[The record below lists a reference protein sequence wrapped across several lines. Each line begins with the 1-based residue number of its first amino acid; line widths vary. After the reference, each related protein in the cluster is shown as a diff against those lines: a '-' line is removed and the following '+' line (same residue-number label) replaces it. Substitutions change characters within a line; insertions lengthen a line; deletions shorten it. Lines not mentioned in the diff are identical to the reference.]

1 MQTNATSPRP
11 GWATILFVIGLPAA
25 AFILALAHSATPS
38 QPSGTPPS
46 DAFSSQRALADLRQI
61 ARVPHPVGTAA
72 NAEVRA
78 LLLARLQALGL
89 QTEVQTGIGIML
101 AHSSAARLHNIVAR
115 LPGRVPGPAL
125 LLAAHYDSAPTSLGA
140 ADDGASVAALLETLR
155 ALRSGPAPERDVIV
169 LITDGEEL
177 GMLGAR
183 VFTAQHPLAKAGGIV
198 LNFEYRGNA
207 GPVLMF
213 ETSTGNG
220 PLVQRWLQAA
230 PSPMGSSLMYE
241 VYKRMPNGTD
251 FSIFRDAGW
260 RGLNFAAIGGSTD
273 YHTALDR
280 VDRLA
285 VGTLQ
290 RQGDTM
296 LALARTFST
305 GPVVTAG
312 PDRVFFDAP
321 LLGAVSYPA
330 SWALPLA
337 LAAALLFAAAALR
350 SSLRA
355 PRIVWAML
363 AFVAQVVLVAAAC
376 QAGWWCVRLV
386 HPQYTVMLQ
395 GDPYNANWYLA
406 AFSLLATALFLLLSR
421 WLRRWLTVAELAL
434 GALAWWT
441 IAALATAI
449 LLPGA
454 SYPFLWPGVFLSI
467 AWLLQGR
474 IKDNAVPQ
482 AVALF
487 FAMLLVIPMLALIA
501 TALMLPAIAV
511 PAFLGAML
519 LGLAGPSLA
528 PLERVRFSLVAAL
541 AGVACLAGGA
551 LTSGFDADHP
561 QPYSLF
567 LATDANAGKSYWLSG
582 DTAPAPWVRSHLP
595 GAVHRA
601 VPGLFG
607 STGAP
612 LWVADAAPQTI
623 AAPSMTVASDSASGA
638 VRHLALVISSP
649 RAAPRIALAIDGAP
663 VLAATVEGQVLLAER
678 HARWRAG
685 LQGFGADPV
694 HVNVTLPSGQAFTL
708 RVGDVSYDLCAAPG
722 MACPPTMVAQPFGF
736 SATIQAV
743 RSYHADSTT
752 FQPALSNKET

>member
-1 MQTNATSPRP
+1 MQTTHPASRP
-11 GWATILFVIGLPAA
+11 GWGTILFVIVALATA
-25 AFILALAHSATPS
+25 LLLALAHS
-38 QPSGTPPS
+38 GTPAPITAIRPA
-46 DAFSSQRALADLRQI
+46 DVFSAQRALVDLRQI

-78 LLLARLQALGL
+78 YLLARLQTLGL
-89 QTEVQTGIGIML
+89 QTEVQSGIGIML
-101 AHSSAARLHNIVAR
+101 QRSSAARLHNIVAR
-115 LPGRVPGPAL
+115 LPGRVAGLGPPL

-155 ALRSGPAPERDVIV
+155 ALRSGPAPDRDIVV

-183 VFTAQHPLAKAGGIV
+183 LFTAQHPLAKVAGIV

-220 PLVQRWLQAA
+220 PLVQRWTQAA
-230 PSPMGSSLMYE
+230 PDPRGSSLMYE

-312 PDRVFFDAP
+312 PDRVYFDAP
-321 LLGAVSYPA
+321 LMQAVSYPG

-337 LAAALLFAAAALR
+337 LAAMLLFAAAAVLGVR
-350 SSLRA
+350 RGGLRA
-355 PRIVWAML
+355 TRIVWSML
-363 AFVAQVVLVAAAC
+363 ALVGQAVLVAGAC
-376 QAGWWCVRLV
+376 QAAWSCVRLA
-386 HPQYTVMLQ
+386 HPQYQAMLQ

-406 AFSLLATALFLLLSR
+406 AFALLATALFLLLSQF
-421 WLRRWLTVAELAL
+421 LRRWLAVAELAF
-434 GALAWWT
+434 GALACWT

-454 SYPFLWPGVFLSI
+454 SFLFVWPVVFMSV
-467 AWLLQGR
+467 AWLLEWRFKGH
-474 IKDNAVPQ
+474 AVLQ
-482 AVALF
+482 VLALCAVS
-487 FAMLLVIPMLALIA
+487 LLVVPIMALIA
-501 TALMLPAIAV
+501 TALMLPVIAA
-511 PAFLGAML
+511 PALVGAML
-519 LGLAGPSLA
+519 LGLAGPALA
-528 PLERVRFSLVAAL
+528 LLARVRFALVALL
-541 AGVACLAGGA
+541 AGAACLLGGA
-551 LTSGFDADHP
+551 LTGGFDADHP
-561 QPYSLF
+561 QPFSLF

-582 DTAPAPWVRSHLP
+582 ETAPAPWVRSQMP
-595 GAVHRA
+595 GAVRRT

-623 AAPSMTVASDSASGA
+623 AAPVVTVASDQSDGP
-638 VRHLALVISSP
+638 VRRLALVIRSP
-649 RAAPRIALAIDGAP
+649 RAAPGISLAIDGAP
-663 VLAATVEGQVLLAER
+663 VLGATVEGQVLLAER
-678 HARWRAG
+678 HARWRG
-685 LQGFGADPV
+685 WLQGFGADPV
-694 HVNVTLPSGQAFTL
+694 RVNLTLTSGAAFTL
-708 RVGDVSYDLCAAPG
+708 RVGDVSFDLCAAPG

-736 SATIQAV
+736 SATIQAM
-743 RSYHADSTT
+743 RSTA
-752 FQPALSNKET
+752 FQP